1 MYCGRSLPQQQ
12 QNMRF
17 ALVLFLLRGA
27 HATVRKGFTID
38 GLPSQVDVVI
48 HDGPTSCEADERV
61 AKDDHVEMFYTG
73 TIDASSETGTAGMQF
88 DSNVGK
94 SAFPFYVGE
103 HSVIEGLDQG
113 IVGLCVGSKA
123 VFTIP
128 PDMGYAE
135 RGAGSIPGGATLKFD
150 VEVVSIGPTY
160 VQLAPGPRR
169 AGEDHMSMRPPFG
182 HAPSVRLLLQPSV
195 DSSWYQRAR
204 R

>member
-1 MYCGRSLPQQQ
+1 
-12 QNMRF
+12 MRF

-150 VEVVSIGPTY
+150 VEVVSIGPTRLEC
-160 VQLAPGPRR
+160 VGESQNWATCRHPADLRHVNVLAL
-169 AGEDHMSMRPPFG
+169 AGT
-182 HAPSVRLLLQPSV
+182 VLLLPSGSLA
-195 DSSWYQRAR
+195 SSRAA
-204 R
+204 